1 MEFSISGAAVN
12 QPATEVSDGE
22 ILQILQREGRCMTYV
37 IRNWLAMTRP
47 ELKTS
52 YVRRRLE
59 RLEREGLVQQ
69 STDHPYMRQL
79 GWKLAPAPAGTTGN
93 TPDSTAA

>member
-1 MEFSISGAAVN
+1 MKFSIDKGPAAMN
-12 QPATEVSDGE
+12 QPAGDVQDSE
-22 ILQILQREGRCMTYV
+22 ILQILNSEGRCMTYV

-47 ELKTS
+47 ELKTR

-69 STDHPYMRQL
+69 TTDHPYVRQI
-79 GWKLAPAPAGTTGN
+79 GWEIAP
-93 TPDSTAA
+93 